1 MWKTALEATNHEKT
15 LDPRGRT
22 GAALDLGATLAGRSG
37 ENLSKMPG
45 LSDRHLTEGI
55 VRS

>member
-15 LDPRGRT
+15 LDGRT